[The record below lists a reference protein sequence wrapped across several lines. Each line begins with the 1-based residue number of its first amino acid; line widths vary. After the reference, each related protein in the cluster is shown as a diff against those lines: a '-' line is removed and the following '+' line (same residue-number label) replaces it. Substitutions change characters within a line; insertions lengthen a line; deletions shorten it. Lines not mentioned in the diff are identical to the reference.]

1 MVGNPSSSQAL
12 GAPGVGG
19 SSMAKQSGSTGSA
32 GSSTPGGSIAT
43 IRAFGIEDT
52 DIKNPELLP
61 RLAQEWTYLLR
72 VRSRWASDSDL
83 RKSIGKRAAKD
94 LARVGVSSKRLQDLA
109 HVDRIEVELY
119 DWDRQDKEAC
129 AIHEAA
135 CEIPWEYLLS
145 AGTRTEGRYHGTLIS
160 RLFSSGFAK
169 VRPHPPNSV
178 LFVESAPGR
187 FDDKYDFKDEE
198 KRIDAAVG
206 ASNRPDDDPYR
217 TILRTP
223 QKTELAEK
231 VRSANWEAIHV
242 TGVDTHHA
250 GWIIDDFY
258 PNMKKN
264 NEALFN
270 TIIDKAG
277 RLPDGMILR
286 QAHESELPVLYEELA
301 ETLVNP
307 TTPPRIVT
315 LNLYYSG
322 ARIARELVR
331 KGAHVALG
339 FLDEIDDDV
348 AELFFQTFYWNWCHG
363 TDQLILSIP
372 DAFLMSWKA
381 MPLDVHGTSIVI
393 WMGRSIFAPGTE
405 SIPKPTLKPSPA
417 KRSSPAKKKASS
429 RKKRAAS

>member
-1 MVGNPSSSQAL
+1 
-12 GAPGVGG
+12 
-19 SSMAKQSGSTGSA
+19 MAKQSGSTGSA

-43 IRAFGIEDT
+43 IRASGIEDT

-187 FDDKYDFKDEE
+187 FGDKYDFKDTRNSVSMPRSLHPTDRTTTHTARFCEHPR
-198 KRIDAAVG
+198 KLNSPRKSAV
-206 ASNRPDDDPYR
+206 R
-217 TILRTP
+217 T
-223 QKTELAEK
+223 
-231 VRSANWEAIHV
+231 
-242 TGVDTHHA
+242 G
-250 GWIIDDFY
+250 
-258 PNMKKN
+258 
-264 NEALFN
+264 
-270 TIIDKAG
+270 
-277 RLPDGMILR
+277 
-286 QAHESELPVLYEELA
+286 
-301 ETLVNP
+301 
-307 TTPPRIVT
+307 
-315 LNLYYSG
+315 
-322 ARIARELVR
+322 
-331 KGAHVALG
+331 
-339 FLDEIDDDV
+339 
-348 AELFFQTFYWNWCHG
+348 
-363 TDQLILSIP
+363 
-372 DAFLMSWKA
+372 
-381 MPLDVHGTSIVI
+381 
-393 WMGRSIFAPGTE
+393 
-405 SIPKPTLKPSPA
+405 
-417 KRSSPAKKKASS
+417 KRSTSPGSILTMPGGSS
-429 RKKRAAS
+429 MISIRT